1 MIQAVYIVW
10 CLSWLDG
17 GPQLWGNDWVEAG
30 DMGSKKI
37 HTRQN
42 VGDRSLLN
50 TLHLGGQQNNKE
62 KTVEG
67 GSE

>member
-1 MIQAVYIVW
+1 M
-10 CLSWLDG
+10 
-17 GPQLWGNDWVEAG
+17 WGNDWVEAG